1 MQFLKRD
8 NSAAMTFLVS
18 AAVWLVIGTIFG
30 LLLTIEF
37 VFPDFAKGI
46 AQVVFPRLRQAHVN
60 TVLFAWLSGAMM
72 GIWLYIVPRL
82 TGRKIYSETLGV
94 LCAVAWN
101 LSVAVGIIAIMYGH
115 TQSREYAEMLWGV
128 DVAVMAVL
136 LANEFNILMTIRR
149 RVEPNLY
156 VSLWFIIATVVLF
169 PLVYFIGNVMWQP
182 ATGALMGINDATINW
197 FYGHNV
203 LGLWFTT
210 GLLAVIYYIVP
221 KETGMPLYSASL
233 SLIAFWG
240 TLFFYTGV
248 GAHHLLWAPIPP
260 WLKTIAVAESIGM
273 VIPVLAT
280 LFNIMLTMRG
290 NWSHTR
296 SSVPLLYVLTG
307 WAAYILVSFQGT
319 NEALRGVNELT
330 HFTQYVPGHAML
342 GLLFFSA
349 SCCIAGAY
357 YVLPRALGCSLY
369 SRRLARAQYALY
381 VIGFAAFFL
390 SFVVNG
396 AIQGVTWVHGGMPVW
411 TVLPALRP
419 WGAVRIMGGALVV
432 TSFVMFAYNVIAT
445 VVVRRPFELPDVKV
459 RTATVPASAPA
470 IAGE

>member
-1 MQFLKRD
+1 MQFFKRD

-82 TGRKIYSETLGV
+82 TGRKIYSETLGI
-94 LCAVAWN
+94 LSAVAWN
-101 LSVAVGIIAIMYGH
+101 VSVAVGIIAIMYGY

-136 LANEFNILMTIRR
+136 LINEFNILMTIRR

-221 KETGMPLYSASL
+221 KETGTPLYSASL